1 MAKAAA
7 KPQGKGKAQVAASK
21 AQAASKAKGGKGA
34 KKKKWS
40 KTKVKENV
48 EKVVVY
54 DQKLYDQMLKDVP
67 TYKLITTAIVSDRL
81 KVNASLAR
89 RSINQLEKE
98 GKIKRVVRSGNQL
111 IYTRAVE

>member
-7 KPQGKGKAQVAASK
+7 KPQGKGKAQAAAGK
-21 AQAASKAKGGKGA
+21 AQAASKGA
-34 KKKKWS
+34 
-40 KTKVKENV
+40 KVKENV

-89 RSINQLEKE
+89 RSINELEKE
-98 GKIKRVVRSGNQL
+98 GKIKRVIKSGNQL
-111 IYTRAVE
+111 IYTRSHE

>member
-1 MAKAAA
+1 MAKAA
-7 KPQGKGKAQVAASK
+7 KPQGKGKAQQAASK
-21 AQAASKAKGGKGA
+21 AQAASKSKGA
-34 KKKKWS
+34 KA
-40 KTKVKENV
+40 KENV

-89 RSINQLEKE
+89 RSINQPEKE
-98 GKIKRVVRSGNQL
+98 GKIKRVIKSGNQL
-111 IYTRAVE
+111 IYTR